1 VKEITRGDVGK
12 RLPALGEVFGP
23 SVLRT
28 TNVRPQNVENGSGQI
43 SDSPRG
49 QEIWS
54 TRNAETHLASLFPS
68 RGWSGGVRA
77 CSATPAPSAPAASI
91 EPPSGERWLLE
102 VQAEGVQKYS
112 CVTENGASA
121 WKFQGP
127 EAKLTT
133 STGSPA
139 GSHFAGPTWK
149 LLDGSEVK
157 GSTAVSK
164 PAPEAG
170 AVPWLLVKVV
180 SHTGEGKLSAAEYVT
195 RTATKGGV
203 APQSGLRCRP
213 SRGRCAGAV
222 FSDLPFLRE

>member
-1 VKEITRGDVGK
+1 MR
-12 RLPALGEVFGP
+12 RLILLL
-23 SVLRT
+23 S
-28 TNVRPQNVENGSGQI
+28 
-43 SDSPRG
+43 
-49 QEIWS
+49 
-54 TRNAETHLASLFPS
+54 SLLVC
-68 RGWSGGVRA
+68 GAAV
-77 CSATPAPSAPAASI
+77 SAHAQQPPAPSAPAASI
-91 EPPSGERWLLE
+91 EPPSGERLLLE
-102 VQAEGVQKYS
+102 VRAEGVQNYS

-157 GSTAVSK
+157 GSVAASK

-195 RTATKGGV
+195 RTNTKGGV
-203 APQSGLRCRP
+203 APQSGCD
-213 SRGRCAGAV
+213 AAHQGAAAPV
-222 FSDLPFLRE
+222 PYSATYRFYGK